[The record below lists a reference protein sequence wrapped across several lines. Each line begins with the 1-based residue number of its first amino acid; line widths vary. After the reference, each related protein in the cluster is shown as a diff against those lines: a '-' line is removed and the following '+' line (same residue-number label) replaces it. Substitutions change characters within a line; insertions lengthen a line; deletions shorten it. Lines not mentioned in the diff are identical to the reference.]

1 MLVRL
6 RRAVRRGLKDTSGAM
21 SIEKILIIALIA
33 LPILIALVLF
43 KNDIKGWFNTQKTDL
58 KSGQTADPGNGQ

>member
-1 MLVRL
+1 
-6 RRAVRRGLKDTSGAM
+6 M

-43 KNDIKGWFNTQKTDL
+43 KNDLEKYFSNQKSSLNSAQQADPNGTGGSSSGT
-58 KSGQTADPGNGQ
+58 SGQGGG